1 LCGHGVIQIEP
12 NRFSVR
18 LALRMKAAIDAGAGH
33 LAVFLLNLVRRL
45 DPDRS
50 ADFAGR
56 LMRRIGPLLP
66 EHRTGRAN
74 LAAAYPEKSPA
85 EIETILRGVW
95 DNLGRTGVEFAHLD
109 RLWDYDLTRQ
119 RMGRIE
125 DSDEDLDRIQ
135 RLRDSGRPAL
145 VFAAHLANWELS
157 ALAATA
163 LGLDVAVLYRAPN
176 LGDVAKA
183 VNRIRSRGMG
193 TLIPTGPDAVIKIAA
208 ALERGAPVALLVDQH
223 FTQGI
228 EVEFF
233 GRRCKVNPM
242 IARLARNFECPI
254 HGTRVIRLPGHRF
267 RVTFS
272 EPITPPRA
280 SDGRIDIAGTMQA
293 ITNVIE
299 GWIRE
304 HPEQWL
310 WLHRRWR

>member
-1 LCGHGVIQIEP
+1 MIHIGP

-56 LMRRIGPLLP
+56 LMRRIGPLMP

-74 LAAAYPEKSPA
+74 LAAAYPEKTPD

-125 DSDEDLDRIQ
+125 DSDQDLDRIL

-176 LGDVAKA
+176 LGDVAAA

-193 TLIPTGPDAVIKIAA
+193 TLIPTGPDAVIKVAA
-208 ALERGAPVALLVDQH
+208 ALEHGTPVALLVDQH

-254 HGTRVIRLPGHRF
+254 HGTRVIRRPGHRF

-272 EPITPPRA
+272 EPITPTHAR
-280 SDGRIDIAGTMQA
+280 DGRIDISGTMQA
-293 ITNVIE
+293 ITNVVE
-299 GWIRE
+299 GWVRE